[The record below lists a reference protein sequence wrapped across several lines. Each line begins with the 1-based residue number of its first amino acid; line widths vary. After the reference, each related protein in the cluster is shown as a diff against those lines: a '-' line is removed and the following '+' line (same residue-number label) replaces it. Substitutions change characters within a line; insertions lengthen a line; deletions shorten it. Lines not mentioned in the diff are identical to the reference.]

1 MIKQYFKQAI
11 NLIGQNKLLSAISII
26 GTAFAI
32 AMIMCIVLVYQAR
45 TANYEP
51 EVNRD
56 RTLSVNV
63 VIATG
68 IEDEGWNNGGR
79 LSLQTIKTCFYP
91 LTNVEAVSA
100 VSAYETKL
108 AATPG
113 GTVEKKCFV
122 SFSDTDFWKV
132 FQFHFLS
139 GKPYSEAD
147 FASGVKSVVICRS
160 LAREIFG
167 TEDVVGR
174 TLSLSYDDYTVCG
187 VVADVSVLTEE
198 AYAQAWAPFTTK
210 AGYEYS
216 YSDGLEGSYQC
227 YILARSTGDFDAIRT
242 EVNRNVERMNSSQK
256 VMKLRLF
263 GAPDSQLM
271 SMARKNSFSEP
282 DVPKLVGM
290 YILLIVILL
299 LVPAINLSGITLSR
313 MRKRMQEIGVRRAF
327 GATRGEL
334 LWQILSEN
342 LVLTLISGV
351 VGLVFSFVSIAGM
364 REWLLST
371 KTSGYLGAD
380 IDVESQMMFSPEI
393 FLYAFLF
400 CLLMNLLSAGLPAWR
415 VSRAKIINALN
426 S

>member
-1 MIKQYFKQAI
+1 MIKQYFKQAL

-32 AMIMCIVLVYQAR
+32 AMIMCIVLVYRAR

-56 RTLSVNV
+56 RTLAVNS

-68 IEDEGWNNGGR
+68 IEDEGWNNGGH
-79 LSLQTIKTCFYP
+79 LSLQTVKTCFYS
-91 LTNVEAVSA
+91 LTTAEAVSA
-100 VSAYETKL
+100 VSSYESKL

-113 GTVEKKCFV
+113 GSNEAKCYV
-122 SFSDTDFWKV
+122 SYADTAFWKV
-132 FQFHFLS
+132 FRFHFLS
-139 GKPYSEAD
+139 GKPYSESD
-147 FASGVKSVVICRS
+147 FASGVKKVVVCRS
-160 LAREIFG
+160 LAHEIFG

-174 TLSLSYDDYTVCG
+174 TLSLSFDDYTICG
-187 VVADVSVLTEE
+187 VVSDVSVLTEA
-198 AYAQAWAPFTTK
+198 AYAQAWVPYTTK
-210 AGYEYS
+210 AGYESS
-216 YSDGLEGSYQC
+216 YSDGLEGAYVC
-227 YILARSTGDFDAIRT
+227 YILAHSPKDFDAIRT
-242 EVNRNVERMNSSQK
+242 EVNRYVEQMNSTQK

-271 SMARKNSFSEP
+271 SMARTDVFNEP
-282 DVPKLVGM
+282 NVTKFIGL
-290 YILLIVILL
+290 YILLIAILL

-327 GATRGEL
+327 GATRSEL

-342 LVLTLISGV
+342 LLLTLISGV
-351 VGLVFSFVSIAGM
+351 VGLILSFVSILGM

-371 KTSGYLGAD
+371 DTSGYLGAD
-380 IDVESQMMFSPEI
+380 IDVGSQMMFNPAI

-400 CLLMNLLSAGLPAWR
+400 CLLMNLLSAGLPAWK
-415 VSRAKIINALN
+415 VSRSKIVSALN